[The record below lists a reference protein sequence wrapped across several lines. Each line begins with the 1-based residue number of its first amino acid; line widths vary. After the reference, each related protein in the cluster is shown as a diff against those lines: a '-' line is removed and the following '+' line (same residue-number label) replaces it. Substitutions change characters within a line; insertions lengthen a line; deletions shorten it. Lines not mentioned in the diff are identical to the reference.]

1 MMLKIKGETGL
12 SDLPLS
18 IDNISSKLSAL
29 SATHLR
35 AGQQLETHLL
45 NFKQALLVQRLF
57 PTQKLEATLS
67 HHSQLKLADRCEA
80 GVRP

>member
-1 MMLKIKGETGL
+1 MMLKIKGETDL

-18 IDNISSKLSAL
+18 IDNISSKL

-80 GVRP
+80 GVQP